1 MFSGLFRADDIKV
14 HIAEEDLADFVADVN
29 RLSKGLRQRTT
40 WHLRPCAW
48 NLLPPATRDKSRY
61 NSAMKLIRL
70 PVVLTPGEDGYI
82 VAEIPV
88 IPGCISQGRTE
99 EEALA
104 NIREAAEVCLEN
116 REAEGWQLPAS
127 YSVEEIE
134 VSA

>member
-1 MFSGLFRADDIKV
+1 M
-14 HIAEEDLADFVADVN
+14 N
-29 RLSKGLRQRTT
+29 RIS
-40 WHLRPCAW
+40 
-48 NLLPPATRDKSRY
+48 
-61 NSAMKLIRL
+61 L

-104 NIREAAEVCLEN
+104 NIREAAELSLEN
-116 REAEGWQLPAS
+116 REAEGWELPAK
-127 YSVEEIE
+127 YWLEEIE